1 MIGLLLLQ
9 ATLGAIGRQAL
20 PPTGCAVYLW
30 TRADAPQLV
39 GMAAAEP
46 GVLRLRIDG
55 KPLDLPRT
63 GAEGATAR
71 GFAAV
76 SRYAAGAV
84 SATLELVAVDRPDLS
99 DGALV
104 QEAMLTLGETGRDA
118 TVTPLGGLIGCAPV
132 TTGGRR

>member
-1 MIGLLLLQ
+1 M
-9 ATLGAIGRQAL
+9 TLGAIGRQAL

-30 TRADAPQLV
+30 TRAETPQLV

-46 GVLRLRIDG
+46 GVLRVSLDG

-63 GAEGATAR
+63 GTQGTTAR

-76 SRYAAGAV
+76 SRYAAGEV
-84 SATLELVAVDRPDLS
+84 SATLELVAVERPDLS

-104 QEAMLTLGETGRDA
+104 QEAMLTVGKAGQDA
-118 TVTPLGGLIGCAPV
+118 TVTPLGGLIGCAPA
-132 TTGGRR
+132 TIGGRR